1 MGTWER
7 ARAARLD
14 ALGRVPD
21 LGALEE
27 LRAAYPSWR
36 LFWDT
41 ETMRY
46 YGMRGR
52 PRCYGVVHAETIDGL
67 RQKLE
72 DEGD

>member
-1 MGTWER
+1 MGTWEQ
-7 ARAARLD
+7 ARAMRLD

-41 ETMRY
+41 ETVRY
-46 YGMRGR
+46 YGIRGEPTR
-52 PRCYGVVHAETIDGL
+52 YGVVHAEDIAEL
-67 RQKLE
+67 RRKLE